1 MDIYEYD
8 QSNSLHSFDPC
19 PATLVLAELGDYA
32 TVIDGQALV
41 VALGKPKVISTFE
54 DLSDLFGSTVLHAGA
69 PFDRTDIA
77 FDRHQQI
84 SLKLGKQMMCARA
97 PD

>member
-19 PATLVLAELGDYA
+19 PATLVLA

-77 FDRHQQI
+77 FDRHKQI